1 VVVAIDDTLDANA
14 MILELQQV
22 EKSFPLEAQNVEVLR
37 GVNFSV
43 RDGEFLTLMGPS
55 GSGKSTLLN
64 VVCGLEPPTS
74 GTVLLA
80 GQDLYALDETRRTLL
95 RRDTTGFV
103 FQFFNLIPH
112 LTVEENVALPLRIAG
127 QDPRAHHAHIE
138 ALLDMVGIGHRATH
152 RPSQLSG
159 GEMQRVTIA
168 RALVAR
174 PRVVLADE
182 PTGNVSERMGRE
194 IMLLLRQCNREF
206 GQTILLVTHSHRDA
220 AFGDRVLFLHDGRIS
235 ADSALHGHEVDEA
248 RVLSRLEELGI

>member
-1 VVVAIDDTLDANA
+1 

-22 EKSFPLEAQNVEVLR
+22 AKAFPLEAQTVEVLQ
-37 GVNFSV
+37 GVSFSV
-43 RDGEFLTLMGPS
+43 RQGEFLTLMGPS

-80 GQDLYALDETRRTLL
+80 GQDLYALDEARRTLL
-95 RRDTTGFV
+95 RRETVGFV

-112 LTVEENVALPLRIAG
+112 LTVEENVALPLRIAN
-127 QDPRAHHAHIE
+127 QDPRDHQVHIDT
-138 ALLDMVGIGHRATH
+138 LLDLVGIGHRKGH

-168 RALVAR
+168 RALVGK

-194 IMLLLRQCNREF
+194 IMTLLRQSNREF
-206 GQTILLVTHSHRDA
+206 GQTILLVTHNHRDA
-220 AFGDRVLFLHDGRIS
+220 AFGDRVLFLHDGRIP
-235 ADSALHGHEVDEA
+235 ADHALQGHEVDEA

>member
-1 VVVAIDDTLDANA
+1 

-22 EKSFPLEAQNVEVLR
+22 AKSFPLEAETVDVLHD
-37 GVNFSV
+37 VSFSV
-43 RDGEFLTLMGPS
+43 RQGEFLTLMGPS

-80 GQDLYALDETRRTLL
+80 GQDLYALDEARRTLL
-95 RRDTTGFV
+95 RRETVGFV

-112 LTVEENVALPLRIAG
+112 LTVEENVALPLRIAR
-127 QDPRAHHAHIE
+127 QDPREHQAHIDT
-138 ALLDMVGIGHRATH
+138 LLDLVGIGHRKRH
-152 RPSQLSG
+152 RPAQLSG

-168 RALVAR
+168 RALVGK

-194 IMLLLRQCNREF
+194 IMTLLRQCNREF

-220 AFGDRVLFLHDGRIS
+220 AFGDRVLFLHDGRIP
-235 ADSALHGHEVDEA
+235 ADSALQGNEVDEA

>member
-1 VVVAIDDTLDANA
+1 

-22 EKSFPLEAQNVEVLR
+22 VKSFPLESQPVDVLR
-37 GVNFSV
+37 GVSFSV
-43 RDGEFLTLMGPS
+43 REGEFLTLMGPS

-95 RRDTTGFV
+95 RRETTGFV

-127 QDPRAHHAHIE
+127 QDPRAHQAHIE
-138 ALLDMVGIGHRATH
+138 TLLNLVGIGHRRTH
-152 RPSQLSG
+152 RPAQLSG

-168 RALVAR
+168 RALVGK

-194 IMLLLRQCNREF
+194 IMLLLRRCNREF

-220 AFGDRVLFLHDGRIS
+220 AFGDRVLFLHDGRILT
-235 ADSALHGHEVDEA
+235 DTALQGNEVNEA